1 MAYQQVVRRL
11 GDLMSTRALERVI
24 EGAAQQRGLRP
35 ESLNTA
41 QLADILKREVFRRLQ
56 LTVPAPLAK
65 RRIEEVLQELA
76 STELTRTASLAS
88 EGQPSE
94 HQAAPSA
101 EYSAAGPPQAD
112 AEQTRQLAQQE
123 TQVTALDE
131 ALKAYTLYFDW
142 AEVKRLKAVVAVLHA
157 ELNAGRAL
165 PGKMLLEGEELRE
178 VLSRRLAEALVVQES
193 DLAELRAGLARI
205 EGVGGP
211 KVRRLTGLLQ
221 TIEAA
226 QRDGTLLPG
235 EVERA
240 RSLTIDLRKL
250 VASSVVGLPAEQP
263 GAAAPQASDE
273 TVQQLREM
281 DRAHE
286 TRALADLTR
295 EFAPLLRISESQEM
309 EMQAARARL
318 ESGHLLGEE
327 RFVQLRNEL
336 EALQG
341 VKLGE
346 QQTELSDLELRLSQL
361 DPALTPVQQAQLNA
375 AVAGGLLTSG
385 SLATDELRFL
395 SRSVPVLEREGESA
409 EDALESQRELLEIE
423 QAARDLPVIEGLQGD
438 LAQASQALERGEMA
452 DLSALWAVID
462 QRKGAAAAQREEFD
476 VRARRVLEEY
486 SQYRHLAG
494 ETILRLG
501 RLADTLR
508 AHLNL
513 AQLSAEGRARYEQ
526 VLTEAEALLGEA
538 RAEFEVARD
547 VTAQFG
553 EDALAGLLDVFSLD
567 VPEEP
572 IVTLP
577 PLPEGLWELRGGTL
591 TRGAADPQVWSLARL
606 SAQLAELPAPM
617 GEAEVRLDTP
627 QGVWLLRPHAGGH
640 RAAQGETE
648 QQARERLES
657 FPA

>member
-1 MAYQQVVRRL
+1 MAYQQAVRRL

-35 ESLNTA
+35 ENLDTA
-41 QLADILKREVFRRLQ
+41 QLSDILKRDVFRRLQ

-65 RRIEEVLQELA
+65 RRIEEVLQEL
-76 STELTRTASLAS
+76 SV
-88 EGQPSE
+88 
-94 HQAAPSA
+94 AAPLSA
-101 EYSAAGPPQAD
+101 EGEENRADIQATPDTSHAPHGP
-112 AEQTRQLAQQE
+112 EQTAELSQQLAQHGA
-123 TQVTALDE
+123 QVTALDE
-131 ALKAYTLYFDW
+131 ALRSYALYFDW
-142 AEVKRLKAVVAVLHA
+142 AEVKRLKAVVAVLRG
-157 ELNAGRAL
+157 ELEAGKL
-165 PGKMLLEGEELRE
+165 PPAKMLQEGEELRDA
-178 VLSRRLAEALVVQES
+178 LSQRLAERLVVQES
-193 DLAELRAGLARI
+193 DLAELKAGMARV

-226 QRDGTLLPG
+226 QKDGTLLPA

-240 RSLTIDLRKL
+240 RSLTLDLRKL

-263 GAAAPQASDE
+263 GSPAPQASDE

-286 TRALADLTR
+286 IRALGDLMR
-295 EFAPLLRISESQEM
+295 EFAPLLRVSESQEM
-309 EMQAARARL
+309 EMQAAKARL
-318 ESGHLLGEE
+318 EGGHLLGEE

-341 VKLGE
+341 VRVSE
-346 QQTELSDLELRLSQL
+346 QQTELSGIEARLSQL
-361 DPALTPVQQAQLNA
+361 DDALKPVQQAQLNT
-375 AVAGGLLTSG
+375 AVARGLLASG
-385 SLATDELRFL
+385 SLATDELLFL
-395 SRSVPVLEREGESA
+395 SRSLPVLERAGESA

-476 VRARRVLEEY
+476 VRSRRVLEEY
-486 SQYRHLAG
+486 GQYRHLAG

-513 AQLSAEGRARYEQ
+513 TQLSAEGRARYQQ
-526 VLTEAEALLGEA
+526 VLEEAEALLGEA

-567 VPEEP
+567 APEEP
-572 IVTLP
+572 ITTLP

-591 TRGAADPQVWSLARL
+591 TRGAPDPQAWSLARL
-606 SAQLAELPAPM
+606 SAQLAELPSPV

-627 QGVWLLRPHAGGH
+627 QSIWLLRPHAGGH
-640 RAAQGETE
+640 RAARGDSE
-648 QQARERLES
+648 QEARERLNS
-657 FPA
+657 FPE